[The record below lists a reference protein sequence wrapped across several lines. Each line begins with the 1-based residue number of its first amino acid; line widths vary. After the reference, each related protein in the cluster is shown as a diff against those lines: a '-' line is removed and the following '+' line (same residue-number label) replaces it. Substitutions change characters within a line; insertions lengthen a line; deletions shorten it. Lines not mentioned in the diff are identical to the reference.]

1 MKKGMKRLVAFLL
14 VMTMLIGVETIAF
27 AAKPTDSGK
36 NKEEKPV
43 AQKVS
48 KVTCTASGKVNVS
61 FRGKV
66 TYSDTLSVVI
76 ADESGKEMECK
87 ILKKNKGLMSVSA
100 KGLVKGQ
107 KYTITIEGV
116 MAKNAAEPATITKTF
131 VAKGMKTAN
140 KVSKATVKYN
150 KFVILKLKT
159 SASYKDA
166 TVTVKD
172 ADGKEYAAKIV
183 KKAKGNI
190 KIQVEG
196 LEKGKKYTV
205 TVTGIKTKK
214 EKNYSSVTKTFTVK

>member
-1 MKKGMKRLVAFLL
+1 MKKGMKKLVAFLL
-14 VMTMLIGVETIAF
+14 VLTMLIGVETLVF
-27 AAKPTDSGK
+27 AAKPADDSK
-36 NKEEKPV
+36 QKEEKPV

-61 FRGKV
+61 FKGKV
-66 TYSDTLSVVI
+66 IYTDTLSVVI
-76 ADESGKEMECK
+76 ADEAGKEMECK

-116 MAKNAAEPATITKTF
+116 MAKNATEAATITKTF
-131 VAKGMKTAN
+131 VAKGMKTTN
-140 KVSKATVKYN
+140 RVSKATVKYQ
-150 KFVILKLKT
+150 KFVILKFKS
-159 SASYKDA
+159 SADYKDA
-166 TVTVKD
+166 TVSVTD
-172 ADGKEYAAKIV
+172 EDGKVYEAKIV

-190 KIQVEG
+190 KIQIEG

-214 EKNYSSVTKTFTVK
+214 EKNFSSVTKTFTVK

>member
-27 AAKPTDSGK
+27 AAKPTDSGQK
-36 NKEEKPV
+36 KEEKPV

-61 FRGKV
+61 FKGKV

-159 SASYKDA
+159 SSSYKDA

-196 LEKGKKYTV
+196 LEKGKKELYNEV
-205 TVTGIKTKK
+205 ENQYARKRRQNN
-214 EKNYSSVTKTFTVK
+214 E